1 MLSEEKQFLDSISL
15 FADTQIPEDLVTRM
29 PQVSELEGL
38 LAFLSVKLKD
48 NFSAHSGHKFRI
60 RDINEKIDI
69 LRRQLAE
76 ISGPGKK
83 LKREIVV
90 DLTGAKP
97 GNGEYQCFLYGKR
110 CVLAADLRGPGEL

>member
-1 MLSEEKQFLDSISL
+1 M
-15 FADTQIPEDLVTRM
+15 
-29 PQVSELEGL
+29 
-38 LAFLSVKLKD
+38 KLKD

-69 LRRQLAE
+69 LREAVGRDIRAGQKIEA
-76 ISGPGKK
+76 GDCRGFAA
-83 LKREIVV
+83 R
-90 DLTGAKP
+90 KP